1 MNKKSYYFYP
11 PNKSQFYF
19 PIENFNNY
27 SVYYSPYTIKSKLFW
42 FLFKNIGFVRKIF
55 IVNEEN
61 IPLEIGKI
69 KRLLKLRNSSLFF
82 NLGSKG
88 PEQKLTVIGDNNK
101 EKLFLKFAE
110 TQIAKELVNN
120 EIDIL
125 LELQKQKTLVTAN
138 LLSYGSTDDYSY
150 LTTDVILGKKY
161 SIAYIDDKIFDYLI
175 NLIKVKPVL
184 NSDIKKVFSHG
195 DFCPWNM
202 LIESKTNKLILIDWE
217 MAGYKPLGY
226 DLFTFLFQT
235 NFLLKPKLKCS
246 QIIKENKVYINI
258 YFRKQNISNWEKYLI
273 KFASLKIQAEEHKK
287 DSQLLLKYQQLLNYN
302 ESN

>member
-1 MNKKSYYFYP
+1 M
-11 PNKSQFYF
+11 
-19 PIENFNNY
+19 
-27 SVYYSPYTIKSKLFW
+27 
-42 FLFKNIGFVRKIF
+42 FKNIGFVRKIF

-258 YFRKQNISNWEKYLI
+258 YFRKQNISNWEK
-273 KFASLKIQAEEHKK
+273 
-287 DSQLLLKYQQLLNYN
+287 
-302 ESN
+302 